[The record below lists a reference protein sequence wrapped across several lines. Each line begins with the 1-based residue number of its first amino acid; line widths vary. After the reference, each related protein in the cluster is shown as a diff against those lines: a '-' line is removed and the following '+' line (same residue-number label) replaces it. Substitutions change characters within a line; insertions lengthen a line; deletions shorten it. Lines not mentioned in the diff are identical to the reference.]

1 MIKLSILGRVVVW
14 FFFRSLVFI
23 STTAAASASS
33 SLIQFVCEKKQRRP
47 TQKRQEKQEIFAII
61 TATIIHYNIW
71 KKANQQVVENHTRE
85 YKEHKFLIEEKF
97 HVIERT
103 KKKKKKMSLEG
114 ARFICLD
121 EAGNHGNIVMA
132 KGRKFSV
139 GYYTSCDL
147 PIADERAKGI
157 HCTIECD
164 AFGRVSV
171 YKKKSWL
178 HVFLF

>member
-14 FFFRSLVFI
+14 FFSFI
-23 STTAAASASS
+23 GFHLDDSGGFGFLLLDS
-33 SLIQFVCEKKQRRP
+33 VCVWKKKQRRP

-61 TATIIHYNIW
+61 TATIIHYKIW

-103 KKKKKKMSLEG
+103 KEKKKMSLEG

>member
-14 FFFRSLVFI
+14 FFFVHWFSSRRQRRLRLPPPWFSLCVK
-23 STTAAASASS
+23 
-33 SLIQFVCEKKQRRP
+33 KKQRRP
-47 TQKRQEKQEIFAII
+47 TQKRQENQEIFAII
-61 TATIIHYNIW
+61 TATIIHYKIW

-103 KKKKKKMSLEG
+103 KKKKKMSLEG

-121 EAGNHGNIVMA
+121 EAGNHGNIVLA